1 MRLKVAVAVIAL
13 LPLSG
18 CGMFDSSP
26 DEPPPTMGATYKM
39 IDSNGAVVG
48 KVVFTPL
55 GQGQVFDAKGNL
67 IGNIHNP

>member
-1 MRLKVAVAVIAL
+1 
-13 LPLSG
+13 
-18 CGMFDSSP
+18 
-26 DEPPPTMGATYKM
+26 MGATYKM